1 MKKAWWKEAVVY
13 QIYPRSFADGNG
25 DGLGDC
31 KGVMQHLDYL
41 KDLGIDVI
49 WFSPIYKSPMDDNG
63 YDISDYYDINPEFGT
78 LEEFKQMLDMAHERG
93 IKVLM
98 DLVVNHTSDEHP
110 WFIESRKSKDNPYRD
125 YYIWRDPVNGGP
137 PSDWG
142 SHFSGSAWEY
152 DEATGQYYLH
162 LFSKK
167 QPDLNW
173 ENPAVR
179 SEVFKNMRWWCDLG
193 IDGFRMDT
201 VNMYSKV
208 PGFPNTGVKNKLAEE
223 YFIDGPKMHDYL
235 REMNRE
241 VMSKYD
247 VMTVGEAPGIGPDQ
261 AALYV
266 GEDRGELNMV
276 FQFDHVRLD
285 RDPNGKYASRVPLD
299 LREFKKTLD
308 EWQYGLANRGWNSL
322 YLNNHDQPR
331 QVSRFGDDGK
341 YWKESA
347 KMLATMLH
355 TMQGTPY
362 IYEGEEIG
370 MTNCP
375 FRREDLRDIEVIN
388 QIKEFE
394 EDGVDVEEKFPLI
407 LENTR
412 DNARTPMQWTSG
424 KNAGFSEAEPWIMV
438 NPNYKEINVA
448 AQENDPDSILSY
460 YKQLIRN
467 RRAHE
472 VIVYGEFQD
481 LDPSHGQ
488 VYCYTRTTAQEE
500 LLVIL
505 NLTKETVPYTVPT
518 ELSNGWKC
526 LISNYPDTS
535 LEKEIIL
542 RPYEALVYV
551 RSK

>member
-31 KGVMQHLDYL
+31 KGVMQNLDYL

-78 LEEFKQMLDMAHERG
+78 LEEFKQMLKMAHERG

-98 DLVVNHTSDEHP
+98 DLVVNHSSDEHP
-110 WFIESRKSKDNPYRD
+110 WFVESRKSKDNPYRD

-152 DEATGQYYLH
+152 EEATGQYYLH

-179 SEVFKNMRWWCDLG
+179 SEIFKNMCWWCDLG

-208 PGFPNTGVKNKLAEE
+208 PGFPNTGIKNKLAEE

-235 REMNRE
+235 KEMNRE
-241 VMSKYD
+241 VMAKYD

-266 GEDRGELNMV
+266 GEDRDELNMV

-331 QVSRFGDDGK
+331 QVSRFGDDRK

-362 IYEGEEIG
+362 VYEGEEIG

-394 EDGVDVEEKFPLI
+394 EEGVDVEEKFPLI
-407 LENTR
+407 LEITR
-412 DNARTPMQWTSG
+412 DNARTPMQWTAG
-424 KNAGFSEAEPWIMV
+424 KNAGFTEGEPWIMV
-438 NPNYKEINVA
+438 NPNYKEINVE
-448 AQENDPDSILSY
+448 AQVNDPDSILSY
-460 YKQLIRN
+460 YKHLIRN

-472 VIVYGEFQD
+472 SIVYGEFKD
-481 LDPSHGQ
+481 LDPEHPQ
-488 VYCYTRTTAQEE
+488 VYCYSRTTDSET

-505 NLTKETVPYTVPT
+505 NLTGDAVSYSVPVD
-518 ELSNGWKC
+518 EAEGWKP
-526 LISNYPDTS
+526 LISNYPETA
-535 LEKEIIL
+535 LAKQMEL
-542 RPYEALVYV
+542 RPYQALVYV
-551 RSK
+551 RP

>member
-49 WFSPIYKSPMDDNG
+49 WFSPIYRSPMDDNG

-78 LEEFKQMLDMAHERG
+78 LEEFKEFLNMAHERG

-98 DLVVNHTSDEHP
+98 DLVVNHSSDEHP
-110 WFIESRKSKDNPYRD
+110 WFVESRKSKDNPYRD

-152 DEATGQYYLH
+152 DAETGQYYLH

-173 ENPAVR
+173 ENPVVR
-179 SEVFKNMRWWCDLG
+179 GEVFKNMRWWCDLG

-208 PGFPNTGVKNKLAEE
+208 PGFPNTGIKNKLAEE

-235 REMNRE
+235 QEMNRE
-241 VMSKYD
+241 VLSKYD
-247 VMTVGEAPGIGPDQ
+247 IMTVGEAPGIGPDQ

-276 FQFDHVRLD
+276 FQFDHMRLD

-299 LREFKKTLD
+299 WKKMKKSLD

-331 QVSRFGDDGK
+331 QVSRFGDDGQ
-341 YWKESA
+341 YWTESA

-375 FRREDLRDIEVIN
+375 FRREDLRDIEVVN

-394 EDGVDVEEKFPLI
+394 EEGVDVAEKFPLL
-407 LENTR
+407 LEITR
-412 DNARTPMQWTSG
+412 DNARTPMQWTAG
-424 KNAGFSEAEPWIMV
+424 KNAGFTEGDPWIMV
-438 NPNYKEINVA
+438 NPNYKEINVE
-448 AQENDPDSILSY
+448 AQLHDPDSILSY

-467 RRAHE
+467 RHAHE
-472 VIVYGEFQD
+472 AIVYGEFKD
-481 LDPSHGQ
+481 LDPEHPQ
-488 VYCYTRTTAQEE
+488 VYCYTRTTDAEK

-505 NLTKETVPYTVPT
+505 NLTAEPVAYSVP
-518 ELSNGWKC
+518 EDGSWDL
-526 LISNYPDTS
+526 LISNYPEVPLTPQMN
-535 LEKEIIL
+535 LQ
-542 RPYEALVYV
+542 PYQALVY
-551 RSK
+551 KKQ